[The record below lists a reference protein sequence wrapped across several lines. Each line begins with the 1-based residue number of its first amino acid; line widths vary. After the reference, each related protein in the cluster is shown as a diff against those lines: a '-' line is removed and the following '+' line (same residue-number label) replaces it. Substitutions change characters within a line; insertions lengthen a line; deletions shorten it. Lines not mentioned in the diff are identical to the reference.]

1 MTTVITGGSRGI
13 GAAAVE
19 RFAARGDRVFFLYE
33 KEHQAARAVAEKT
46 GAVPICCDVADAEA
60 VRQAF
65 RRIGDVDILINN
77 AGICHY
83 GLMSMMP
90 EKDWD
95 RIFAVNVKGIY
106 HCVNAAMPSFLQKQ
120 KGCVIN
126 VTSMWGRV
134 GASCEAAYSATKG
147 AVIALTKALAKELG
161 PSGIRVNAVA
171 PGVILTDMCA
181 GVDPE
186 ILKDMAGEAPV
197 GRNGT
202 PMDVAQAMEYLA
214 NADFVTGHILNVD
227 GGYVL

>member
-46 GAVPICCDVADAEA
+46 GATPICCDVADAEA

-134 GASCEAAYSATKG
+134 GASCETAYSATKG